1 MDNKESST
9 RISTTTLLKDSGS
22 TLERIDLLSLLTM
35 DVLLILISILAR
47 VLSERAKIS
56 HTPMMFSTLIRD
68 LA

>member
-1 MDNKESST
+1 
-9 RISTTTLLKDSGS
+9 
-22 TLERIDLLSLLTM
+22 LLSLLTM